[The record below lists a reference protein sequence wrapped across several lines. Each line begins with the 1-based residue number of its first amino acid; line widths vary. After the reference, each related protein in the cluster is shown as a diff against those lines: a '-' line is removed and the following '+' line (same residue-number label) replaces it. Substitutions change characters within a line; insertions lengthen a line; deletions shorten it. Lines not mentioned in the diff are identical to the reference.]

1 MIRLDGV
8 TVQAGGFTLGP
19 VTLEVPA
26 GGYAL
31 LIGPTGSGK
40 TTLLEAVA
48 GHQAPKSGRIWL
60 HGDEVTTLPPER
72 RGVGFVY
79 QDHLLFPHL
88 SVAENIGY
96 GLRGT
101 ATGDTDRRV
110 LELGVALGITALLDR
125 GVERLSGGERQRV
138 ALGRALAPRPS
149 VLLLDEPFAALDP
162 STRAGLR
169 RTLLDL
175 QMREQVTI
183 LQVSHDFDEA
193 LRLGDLVAVMS
204 DGRILQQGAPE
215 QVFRHPNSLF
225 VAQFTGAGNIIEGR
239 VTRTGPVE
247 SDGRFLAT
255 FQEDSRDSG
264 VIDDGSIVLDVV
276 ADREGWCHAVIR
288 PEDVLVS
295 REPLAA
301 GRNRFRAKIDR
312 VERIGPVTY
321 IHCGAGA
328 PLVATVTSAGAES
341 MGLVRGLEVSLTIKA
356 TAVLLV

>member
-19 VTLEVPA
+19 VSLEVPA

-48 GHQAPKSGRIWL
+48 GHQAPRSGRIWL
-60 HGDEVTTLPPER
+60 HGDDVTALPPER

-88 SVAENIGY
+88 SVRENIAY
-96 GLRGT
+96 GLPEAVRG
-101 ATGDTDRRV
+101 ARGV
-110 LELGVALGITALLDR
+110 ELAEALGITALLERRVD
-125 GVERLSGGERQRV
+125 RLSGGERQRV
-138 ALGRALAPRPS
+138 ALARALAPRPS

-162 STRAGLR
+162 STRNSLR
-169 RTLLDL
+169 RTLLEL
-175 QMREQVTI
+175 QKRERVTI

-193 LRLGDLVAVMS
+193 LRLGDLVAVLAE
-204 DGRILQQGAPE
+204 GKVLQQGTPE
-215 QVFRHPNSLF
+215 EVFRRPNSAF
-225 VAQFTGAGNIIEGR
+225 VAQFTGAGNVLAGA
-239 VTRTGPVE
+239 VTQTGPTE
-247 SDGRFLAT
+247 TDGRFMARFEASPL
-255 FQEDSRDSG
+255 S
-264 VIDDGSIVLDVV
+264 LDVV
-276 ADREGWCHAVIR
+276 ADRAGACHAVIR

-295 REPLAA
+295 RDPLPAA
-301 GRNRFRAKIDR
+301 RNHLRATVER
-312 VERIGPVTY
+312 VERVGPVAY
-321 IHCGAGA
+321 IHCDAGR

-341 MGLVRGLEVSLTIKA
+341 MGLAPGLEVSLTIKA

>member
-40 TTLLEAVA
+40 TTLLESVA
-48 GHQAPKSGRIWL
+48 GHQAPTSGQVWL
-60 HGDEVTTLPPER
+60 HGAEVTALPPER
-72 RGVGFVY
+72 RSVGFVY

-96 GLRGT
+96 GLGPR
-101 ATGDTDRRV
+101 ATGHGPRV
-110 LELGVALGITALLDR
+110 AELAEALGIAPLLAR

-138 ALGRALAPRPS
+138 ALARALAPRPS

-162 STRAGLR
+162 STRTALR
-169 RTLLDL
+169 RSLLEL
-175 QMREQVTI
+175 QKRERVTI

-193 LRLGDLVAVMS
+193 LRLGDLVAVLAE
-204 DGRILQQGAPE
+204 GKVLQQGAPE
-215 QVFRHPNSLF
+215 EVFRRPNSAF
-225 VAQFTGAGNIIEGR
+225 VAQFTGAGNVLAGTVAQAGATEG
-239 VTRTGPVE
+239 
-247 SDGRFLAT
+247 DGRFMARFMAPPL
-255 FQEDSRDSG
+255 E
-264 VIDDGSIVLDVV
+264 LDVV
-276 ADREGWCHAVIR
+276 ADRTGPCHAVIR

-295 REPLAA
+295 REPLPAA
-301 GRNRFRAKIDR
+301 RNHLRAR
-312 VERIGPVTY
+312 VERVERVGPVAY
-321 IHCGAGA
+321 IHCDAGR
-328 PLVATVTSAGAES
+328 PLVATVTAAGAGS
-341 MGLVRGLEVSLTIKA
+341 MGLAPGLEVSLTIKA

>member
-19 VTLEVPA
+19 VSLEVPA

-48 GHQAPKSGRIWL
+48 GHQAPRSGRIWL
-60 HGDEVTTLPPER
+60 HGDDVTALPPEG

-88 SVAENIGY
+88 SVRENIAY
-96 GLRGT
+96 GLPEAVRG
-101 ATGDTDRRV
+101 ARGV
-110 LELGVALGITALLDR
+110 ELAEALGITALLERRVD
-125 GVERLSGGERQRV
+125 RLSGGERQRV
-138 ALGRALAPRPS
+138 ALARALAPRPS

-162 STRAGLR
+162 STRNSLR
-169 RTLLDL
+169 RTLLEL
-175 QMREQVTI
+175 QKRERVTI

-193 LRLGDLVAVMS
+193 LRLGDLVAVLAE
-204 DGRILQQGAPE
+204 GKVLQQGTPE
-215 QVFRHPNSLF
+215 EVFRRPNSAF
-225 VAQFTGAGNIIEGR
+225 VAQFTGAGNVLAGA
-239 VTRTGPVE
+239 VTQTGPTE
-247 SDGRFLAT
+247 TDGRFMARFEASPL
-255 FQEDSRDSG
+255 S
-264 VIDDGSIVLDVV
+264 LDVV
-276 ADREGWCHAVIR
+276 ADRAGACHAVIR

-295 REPLAA
+295 RDPLPAA
-301 GRNRFRAKIDR
+301 RNHLRATVER
-312 VERIGPVTY
+312 VERVGPVAY
-321 IHCGAGA
+321 IHCDAGR

-341 MGLVRGLEVSLTIKA
+341 MGLAPGLEVSLTIKA